1 METQSPLWVR
11 PMAVVPKQR
20 ALKPT
25 LPGSLLTSGPQG
37 RRGSPHTLG
46 HLLPLSLTP
55 PCPNSH
61 TGTSI
66 SSTAPVM
73 LNHLELQDSASLK
86 DVVLP
91 LGPPCF
97 EKIPLPPTQG
107 VAPSNTVISQQSFL
121 GNSPLKE
128 LGVSKEDGERLFKN

>member
-1 METQSPLWVR
+1 
-11 PMAVVPKQR
+11 MAVVPKQR

-25 LPGSLLTSGPQG
+25 LPGSLLTSGTQG
-37 RRGSPHTLG
+37 RRGSLRALG

-55 PCPNSH
+55 PCPNTH
-61 TGTSI
+61 TQ
-66 SSTAPVM
+66 APVM
-73 LNHLELQDSASLK
+73 LNHLELQDSVSLK

-107 VAPSNTVISQQSFL
+107 VAPSNTARSKQSFL